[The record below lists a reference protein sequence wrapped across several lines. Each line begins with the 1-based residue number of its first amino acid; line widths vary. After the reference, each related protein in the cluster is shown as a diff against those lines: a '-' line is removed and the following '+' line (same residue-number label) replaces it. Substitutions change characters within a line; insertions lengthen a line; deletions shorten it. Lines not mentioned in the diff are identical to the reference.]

1 MGVADT
7 YLAGFQ
13 PFMGVPGYGDVKD
26 TAMTEALTQANFQNA
41 SIGLAMAQQGL
52 TEFGA
57 ATRQKDLLD
66 AQARENEL
74 TRRANRRSGIGRM
87 AGQLFGGGAGLS
99 LPSMQSTDLPEL
111 YQNLDNF
118 LSYQRAR
125 RGERTAS
132 SRGYSAG
139 VIQQLGQDLG

>member
-7 YLAGFQ
+7 YLASFRPVTPVAGFEL
-13 PFMGVPGYGDVKD
+13 VKD
-26 TAMTEALTQANFQNA
+26 TAMTDALTQANLQNA

-57 ATRQKDLLD
+57 ATRQRDLLD
-66 AQARENEL
+66 AQARENDL
-74 TRRANRRSGIGRM
+74 NRRANRRAGIARM
-87 AGQLFGGGAGLS
+87 AGQLFGGGSGLS
-99 LPSMQSTDLPEL
+99 LPGFQSTDPLAL
-111 YQNLDNF
+111 YQNMDNF
-118 LSYQRAR
+118 LRYQAAR

-139 VIQQLGQDLG
+139 AIQEAAQGLG

>member
-7 YLAGFQ
+7 YLASFQ
-13 PFMGVPGYGDVKD
+13 PVAPVAGFGLVKD
-26 TAMTEALTQANFQNA
+26 TAMTEALAQANIQNA

-74 TRRANRRSGIGRM
+74 TRRANRRAGIGRM

-99 LPSMQSTDLPEL
+99 LPSMQSTDPLAL

-118 LSYQRAR
+118 LRYQGAR

-132 SRGYSAG
+132 SRGYGAG
-139 VIQQLGQDLG
+139 VIQQLGQGLG